1 MDDWV
6 ERLHQWGI
14 QQRRRFRTVHNPLVY
29 ATAKEKATSCCNRS
43 AVLAQV
49 DVTDARNKQKL
60 SEKKDD
66 VISTK
71 QKQQR
76 DEGRIRALNYFANI

>member
-1 MDDWV
+1 
-6 ERLHQWGI
+6 
-14 QQRRRFRTVHNPLVY
+14 
-29 ATAKEKATSCCNRS
+29 
-43 AVLAQV
+43 VLAQV